1 MDPSVYTVLT
11 LPILALIVIIG
22 FAIFF
27 SCRHW
32 NLRRFLRRQEVEERE
47 RKRVEDA
54 ERDAAREAMRAFAH
68 LDVGK
73 ATNGDESVNEQ
84 EVDERVVEREMD
96 EADERAQSRI
106 TQMDWLLRIARRD
119 LWAPRVDSK

>member
-1 MDPSVYTVLT
+1 M
-11 LPILALIVIIG
+11 
-22 FAIFF
+22 
-27 SCRHW
+27 
-32 NLRRFLRRQEVEERE
+32 
-47 RKRVEDA
+47 EDA
-54 ERDAAREAMRAFAH
+54 ERDATREAMRAFAH

-84 EVDERVVEREMD
+84 EVDERAVEREMD